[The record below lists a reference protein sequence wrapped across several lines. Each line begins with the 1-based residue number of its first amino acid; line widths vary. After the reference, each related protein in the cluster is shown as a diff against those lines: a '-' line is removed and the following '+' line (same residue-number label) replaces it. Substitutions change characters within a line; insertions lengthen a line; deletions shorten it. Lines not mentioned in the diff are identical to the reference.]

1 MLRTFAFFAALLLLL
16 LSCEEDRL
24 ETSTFYDNPTLNSI
38 AGTWKVVSYE
48 DYKDNTVI
56 TKTTENSMN
65 GAEVIISFNDT
76 GTPLQ
81 FWGVNTTNQ
90 ISGTYEYSP
99 AERTIQIISLDS
111 SEINQPEWGD
121 RFSEAIHKVRSYK
134 VNEQQLRL
142 YYNNRENSITL
153 VRQ

>member
-1 MLRTFAFFAALLLLL
+1 MLRVFAFFAALLLLF
-16 LSCEEDRL
+16 SCEEDRL
-24 ETSTFYDNPTLNSI
+24 ETSSFFDNTNLSSI
-38 AGTWKVVSYE
+38 AGTWKVVSFE

-65 GAEVIISFNDT
+65 GADVLITFNDT
-76 GTPLQ
+76 DTPFR

-90 ISGTYEYSP
+90 ISGTFAYSP
-99 AERTIQIISLDS
+99 AERTLQVLSLDS
-111 SEINQPEWGD
+111 TEINQPEWGD

-134 VNEQQLRL
+134 INEQQLRL